1 MFSNKNNKASLND
14 ERRKEMS
21 KNKNKDHDE
30 RINEVINE
38 MVAEKAA
45 ERREKEMAAEN
56 EIKEQANEEVT
67 AVVEKKPGFIGF
79 MKKNNKKI
87 IGGVLLTAGVVG
99 AYFLY
104 KAMTN
109 GSEIPVVDGDL
120 TVDPDVDVPFEEA
133 SAVVE
138 A

>member
-1 MFSNKNNKASLND
+1 MSKNNKKNN
-14 ERRKEMS
+14 EFKEYVE
-21 KNKNKDHDE
+21 DL
-30 RINEVINE
+30 
-38 MVAEKAA
+38 ATKAA

-56 EIKEQANEEVT
+56 EIKEQVNEEVA
-67 AVVEKKPGFIGF
+67 AVVEKPGFIGF
-79 MKKNNKKI
+79 IKNNKKKI

-109 GSEIPVVDGDL
+109 GNELPVVDGDL
-120 TVDPDVDVPFEEA
+120 TVDPDIVDVDVPPFEEVPTA
-133 SAVVE
+133 AE